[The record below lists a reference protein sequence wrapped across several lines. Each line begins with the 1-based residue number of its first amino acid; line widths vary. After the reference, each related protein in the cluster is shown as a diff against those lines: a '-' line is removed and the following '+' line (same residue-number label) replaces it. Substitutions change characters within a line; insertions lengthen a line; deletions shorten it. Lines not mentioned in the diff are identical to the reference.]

1 MEKNPLPGNG
11 SAELPDYEHEVV
23 HAPPVKAG
31 WFSTP
36 ASRRKLVKF
45 ILLILILASVPPVYR
60 WVKNL
65 RAESLLGKS
74 SKAFALG
81 DAQQGIEIL
90 KQALALS
97 PGNLAIQQSV
107 ELYNARA
114 GDQPSR
120 EKILSRMRAGASGKE
135 ELLGLADLEANSGHP
150 EIVTEILT
158 HMPRNISSKEGLRIA
173 LIESTMAAYQGSL
186 TKAAEICFSEK
197 TSSLGKGDRN
207 LLRTRGALYLLS
219 ENDPEARNQS
229 VKVLME
235 VIRAKTEASL
245 PAWRIMARL
254 ALDPSNAGG
263 GLISVDQ
270 IAELIRFFPSLP
282 ATGSQDRLLLA
293 DLRIKSD
300 PATQPRVV
308 AELSKENRNA
318 PRVEKLEFAR
328 WLNAKGLYQEVILFA
343 GPDLPHSDTDW
354 LLVVLDAQGA
364 LGHWQEMAGMME
376 TPAGAGIPDAVKHL
390 YLARSAMMNGNHTA
404 ADEEWRHVGGTLHLE
419 KPETIAYIAGY
430 EEKIGEFSRAVR
442 AYREL
447 ADRKETRIHGL
458 IGLIRCQPRTA
469 SAASLIPLY
478 EELLAAQ
485 PANPDAASDLT
496 YLQLLKFR
504 DYPDSPAA
512 AEKLF
517 NDHPNSLPQISIA
530 ALGRLREGN
539 KQGAFSL
546 YNNKGI
552 DWNNAPFPWRVVYC
566 AVLMANSQSVPA
578 VLQGTLINTAAMR
591 PEERELLSQSS
602 KK

>member
-1 MEKNPLPGNG
+1 MDKNPHGNR
-11 SAELPDYEHEVV
+11 SSELPDYEHEVV
-23 HAPPVKAG
+23 HAPPAKAG

-36 ASRRKLVKF
+36 ASRRKLLKF
-45 ILLILILASVPPVYR
+45 VILVLILASVPPVYR
-60 WVKNL
+60 WIKNV
-65 RAESLLGKS
+65 RAESLMGKS
-74 SKAFALG
+74 SRSFALG
-81 DAQQGIEIL
+81 DTQQGIEFL
-90 KQALALS
+90 KQSLALS

-120 EKILSRMRAGASGKE
+120 EKLLSRMRSGASGKE

-150 EIVTEILT
+150 EVVAEILS
-158 HMPRNISSKEGLRIA
+158 HMPKNISSKEGLRIA
-173 LIESTMAAYQGSL
+173 LIESAMAAYQGSL
-186 TKAAEICFSEK
+186 AKAAAICFSEK
-197 TSSLGKGDRN
+197 TSALGKVDRD

-219 ENDPEARNQS
+219 ENDTEARTRAE
-229 VKVLME
+229 KVLME

-245 PAWRIMARL
+245 PAWRLMARL
-254 ALDPSNAGG
+254 SLDPSVARS
-263 GLISVDQ
+263 GLISADQ
-270 IAELIRFFPSLP
+270 MAELIRFFPSLP
-282 ATGSQDRLLLA
+282 ASVSQDRLLLA
-293 DLRIKSD
+293 DIKIKSD

-308 AELSKENRNA
+308 AELSKEYRNA

-328 WLNAKGLYQEVILFA
+328 WLNAKGLYEDVILFA
-343 GPDLPHSDTDW
+343 GPDLPRSDTDW

-390 YLARSAMMNGNHTA
+390 YLARTAMMNGNHTA

-447 ADRKETRIHGL
+447 ADRKETRIPGL

-504 DYPDSPAA
+504 DYPDSSAA

-530 ALGRLREGN
+530 ALGRLRQGN
-539 KQGAFSL
+539 KQGALGL

-552 DWNNAPFPWRVVYC
+552 DWNNAPFPWKVVYC
-566 AVLMANSQSVPA
+566 AVLTANGESVPA
-578 VLQGTLINTAAMR
+578 VLQGTLTNTPAMR
-591 PEERELLSQSS
+591 PEERELLTQSS